1 MICNMRGMVF
11 AALLKAKVDRQTFAT
26 LHPYRY
32 CAAWYVGVLYTEQS
46 ALRLPEAWQSVTC
59 MLGL

>member
-1 MICNMRGMVF
+1 MVF